1 MISRVLTEAKLPV
14 KMWLKTIESGAL
26 EQVLN
31 LANLPFTYKH
41 VALMPDAHQG
51 YGMPIGGV
59 LATRDVIIP
68 NAVGVD
74 IGCGML
80 AIKTGLQQV
89 THKQLES
96 WVSLVRHRIP
106 LGHKHHKQEQPVDF
120 MPSWEEFPP
129 VVQLEFEKARTQ
141 LGTLGGG
148 NHFIELQKGSDDKV
162 YFMVHSGSRN
172 LGKQV
177 ADFYNT
183 KARELNE
190 RWHTKVP
197 REYNLAFLPIENDV
211 AQAYIQEM
219 NYCIAFAEANR
230 SMLIAQAVSCLE
242 EVLNQP
248 IEQLAAFSSTHNFA
262 RRERVDN
269 IDVLVHRKGAT
280 SARKGEWVVIPG
292 SQGARSFIGKG
303 LGNRE
308 SFYSCSHGAGRRMGR
323 KQAQKTLDLA
333 HEQRHMD
340 NLGIVHAIN
349 SVKALDEAPGAYKDI
364 EEVMQLQADLVKVEV
379 ALTPMAVVKG

>member
-106 LGHKHHKQEQPVDF
+106 LGHKHHKQEQPVDM
-120 MPSWEEFPP
+120 MPPWEEFLP
-129 VVQLEFEKARTQ
+129 VVQTEFENARTQ

-148 NHFIELQKGSDDKV
+148 NHFIELQKGSDHQV

-177 ADFYNT
+177 ADFYNQ

-230 SMLIAQAVSCLE
+230 AMLIAQAVSCLE

-248 IEQLAAFSSTHNFA
+248 IEQLATYSSTHNFA

-269 IDVLVHRKGAT
+269 IDVFVHRKGAT
-280 SARKGEWVVIPG
+280 SAYKDEWVVIPG

-323 KQAQKTLDLA
+323 KQAQRTLDLA

-340 NLGIVHAIN
+340 NLGIVHTIN

-364 EEVMQLQADLVKVEV
+364 EEVMQLQADLVKAEV